1 MKRKLLSMLL
11 TVAMVATMLTG
22 CGSKEAAS
30 GDAEVV
36 EDGGAEADGGAL

>member
-30 GDAEVV
+30 GDA
-36 EDGGAEADGGAL
+36 